1 MEKKIITEIL
11 RIKQIMNKNLLFEGV
26 PPLSVINKLIKALND
41 GVGGTFDNFASAIT
55 VAEKTAAGK
64 WTVILNFAKNSPAF
78 FTKLSTIL
86 YRGLDAKVV
95 DAIQKTK
102 DDILAQFAINPELD
116 RATLK
121 NTINNAWEQELGT
134 STALDVIK
142 MDFAKLIDEFRP
154 PINPPPVIPIIP
166 LKHSYKWFN
175 AYRLFLLQSIKQTLN
190 KDFIDINN
198 LLKIIKESDDV
209 VQQQLALREISVHYM
224 AIKKTP
230 EKLRLML
237 EKFMRENNISD
248 ELSSKIIG
256 RKIIDPTTG
265 VVTYAK
271 EGGDDILKAI
281 MSGKYDPIGSTGWAK
296 INDGIFRPLREAMIG
311 GEGAL
316 YSRKRWSVAA
326 GRWFNYIKWST
337 FKSDDEILKLAASRT
352 LGERI
357 TSIIYGVIIQNF
369 IIIPSI
375 IAIVKTFKQGFSTS
389 GQKALLELKKEFIKN
404 CKKENY
410 DDKTIKTLGTCEQQ
424 AELIFENKV
433 PVEPEKDY
441 VKSLWNNFKTSI
453 PIGVETNN
461 PYNMNIIPDDY
472 KKGAIFL
479 QTIGAFTNIDDLLAG
494 TFNTSQEFYNR
505 LIRDTES
512 EQKSATERVKCFKH
526 LEGFKEMLNDKKQL
540 ALVNFE
546 KCIGKTL
553 PNKNNLTP
561 KDDPQPVKTTP
572 GAYTNDKTSFIQY
585 LKTINKEYE
594 EGSYSEDGKG
604 GQDNK
609 GEWYMFKAT
618 PPGTDKG
625 NFEPIK

>member
-11 RIKQIMNKNLLFEGV
+11 RIKEIMNKNLLFEGV

-64 WTVILNFAKNSPAF
+64 WTVILNFAKNNPAF

-86 YRGLDAKVV
+86 YRGLNAKVV

-102 DDILAQFAINPELD
+102 DDILAQFAIKPELD

-121 NTINNAWEQELGT
+121 NTINDAWEQELGT

-142 MDFAKLIDEFRP
+142 MDLGKYIDEFIP
-154 PINPPPVIPIIP
+154 PIKPPPVIPLTPI
-166 LKHSYKWFN
+166 KDSYKWFN
-175 AYRLFLLQSIKQTLN
+175 QTRGFLLKSIKQILR
-190 KDFIDINN
+190 KDFIKIND

-209 VQQQLALREISVHYM
+209 TQKQLALREISVHYM
-224 AIKKTP
+224 AIKETP
-230 EKLRLML
+230 QKLRLML
-237 EKFMRENNISD
+237 KKLMRENNITD
-248 ELSSKIIG
+248 EELSSIIY
-256 RKIIDPTTG
+256 D
-265 VVTYAK
+265 K
-271 EGGDDILKAI
+271 EGGDEILKAI
-281 MSGKYDPIGSTGWAK
+281 MSGKYDPLGQRGWAK
-296 INDGIFRPLREAMIG
+296 LNDGIFRPLREAMLG
-311 GEGAL
+311 GEGAW
-316 YSRKRWSVAA
+316 YSLKRWSVAA

-357 TSIIYGVIIQNF
+357 TSVIYGVIIQNF

-410 DDKTIKTLGTCEQQ
+410 DAETIKTLGTCEQQ
-424 AELIFENKV
+424 ADLMFENKV

-441 VKSLWNNFKTSI
+441 VNSLWNNFKTSI
-453 PIGVETNN
+453 PIGVQAGN
-461 PYNMNIIPDDY
+461 PYNMDIIPENY
-472 KKGAIFL
+472 KMGAIFL
-479 QTIGAFTNIDDLLAG
+479 QSIGAFTNIDDLLAG
-494 TFNTSQEFYNR
+494 TFNTSEELYNR
-505 LIRDTES
+505 LIRDTDS
-512 EQKSATERVKCFKH
+512 DLKSASERVKCFKH
-526 LEGFKEMLNDKKQL
+526 LEGFKEMPPEKKQL

-546 KCIGKTL
+546 NCIGKTL
-553 PNKNNLTP
+553 PNKNNLPP

-572 GAYTNDKTSFIQY
+572 GAYTNDETSFIQY
-585 LKTINKEYE
+585 LKTITKEYE